1 MIAHYIV
8 FYDFYSGSV
17 TFMICFSLAL
27 TPQRYKNTLCFTCFG
42 HSIAVLA
49 GRGDSGFI
57 FQKIHPSKT
66 LRKTIPKPYD
76 FNNFGAARGGEYCE
90 AVWNGEIEATESMD
104 CIVFYSSLKDAV
116 GALIVLDS

>member
-1 MIAHYIV
+1 
-8 FYDFYSGSV
+8 
-17 TFMICFSLAL
+17 MICFNPAL
-27 TPQRYKNTLCFTCFG
+27 TPQRYENTLCFTCFG

-49 GRGDSGFI
+49 GTGDSGFI

-76 FNNFGAARGGEYCE
+76 FNNFGAAHE

-116 GALIVLDS
+116 GAFIAPDS